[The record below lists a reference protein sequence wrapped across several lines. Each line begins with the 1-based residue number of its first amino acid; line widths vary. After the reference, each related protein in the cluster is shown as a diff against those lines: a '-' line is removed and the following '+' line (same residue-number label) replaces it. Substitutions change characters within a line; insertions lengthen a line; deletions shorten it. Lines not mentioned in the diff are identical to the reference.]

1 MFSSDK
7 NVDNIA
13 KLIVELKHYVD
24 LKTESVQISF
34 VSNFSRLLSAIVI
47 SAILFMLFGL
57 AILFISMMIASAL
70 SKLVGSLAI
79 AYGIVVLF
87 YLLLGILFF
96 VKRHTWIEAPITNFL
111 VHLFLE
117 DKMNET
123 ANPQNKQAL

>member
-34 VSNFSRLLSAIVI
+34 VSKFSRLLSAIVI

-57 AILFISMMIASAL
+57 AILFISMMVASAL

-96 VKRHTWIEAPITNFL
+96 VKRHTWIEAPITNIL

>member
-34 VSNFSRLLSAIVI
+34 VSKFSRLLSAIVI

-57 AILFISMMIASAL
+57 AILFISMMVASAL

-111 VHLFLE
+111 VYLFLE

>member
-34 VSNFSRLLSAIVI
+34 VSKFSRLLSAIVI

-57 AILFISMMIASAL
+57 AILFISMMVASAL

-87 YLLLGILFF
+87 YLLLGILFLC
-96 VKRHTWIEAPITNFL
+96 TNDQHVCNSIQTSFTDL
-111 VHLFLE
+111 VSHLLG
-117 DKMNET
+117 T
-123 ANPQNKQAL
+123 SVY

>member
-34 VSNFSRLLSAIVI
+34 VSKFSRLLSAIVI

-57 AILFISMMIASAL
+57 AILFISMMVASAL

-96 VKRHTWIEAPITNFL
+96 VKRHTWIESPITNFL

-117 DKMNET
+117 DKVNET

>member
-13 KLIVELKHYVD
+13 KLIAELKHYVD

-34 VSNFSRLLSAIVI
+34 VSKFSRLLSAIVI

-57 AILFISMMIASAL
+57 AILFISMMVASAL

-96 VKRHTWIEAPITNFL
+96 VKRHTWIEALITNFL